1 MRYHF
6 FLSWIIF
13 ILFSFSAYSQDKLP
27 KLGECTIDEL
37 QLKQCSF
44 DTAAS
49 AMVIFD
55 AGTVNFDETGY
66 IILERRVRY
75 KIFNKA
81 GFQHAEFAIP
91 YSKKM
96 QQVTSIKGYTYNLE
110 NGEIKTSQLNNKQ
123 VYEGK
128 IVNNIAEKKFA
139 MPDIKEGSVFEVTY
153 SLLSRTYTMLPSWEF
168 QLDVPVQYSIYDAT
182 IHPLVSF
189 AHYIRGNKPLDDFKK
204 AYSNRRPYYINNIA
218 RNSENIIYIM
228 RDIPAF
234 VNEGFITS
242 DNDYKV
248 RLDFQLTSIL
258 NKYGSPE
265 PILSTWPKLCEELN
279 DYEGFGDY
287 IKDAE
292 NFAKS
297 LYKTTNLQTM
307 SHMQKYEWID
317 RYIKDNYTYDDDESF
332 TASITVKK
340 LNETKRGN
348 SAELNLLAIGM
359 LRAAGI
365 PVDPVMLSTR
375 DHGKIQTAYPFLDA
389 FNYVTGLATIDSN
402 LYLIDVTEPMLNK
415 GEIPTRCLNEAGFVV
430 KKDIDDWI
438 EFESTLKSDIR
449 HEIEL
454 SLLPSLDSL
463 KSEVKISSV
472 GYDALK
478 LRKEYKNDY
487 TSLTER
493 YLGDHKTEIDSVRCQ
508 NLKTST
514 EPFVL
519 NFTKKLE
526 VEQVDGKLIIN
537 PCCGMVVSENPF
549 KLPLR
554 TYPIDFTYKFSK
566 SFAVNIKIPEG
577 YKALSVPENIT
588 INNKLARIVY
598 VVNNSGDALN
608 ITGVY
613 QFKKDVY
620 PSEEYQSVKELYN
633 IIVTK
638 FNEKIILEPAQI

>member
-1 MRYHF
+1 MRYPI
-6 FLSWIIF
+6 LLTWILL
-13 ILFSFSAYSQDKLP
+13 ILFSFSTYSQDKLP

-55 AGTVNFDETGY
+55 AATVDFDEMGY

-81 GFQHAEFAIP
+81 GFKHAEFAIP
-91 YSKKM
+91 YSKKG
-96 QQVTSIKGYTYNLE
+96 QQVNSIKGYTYNLE
-110 NGEIKTSQLNNKQ
+110 NGVIKTSQLNNKQ

-128 IVNNIAEKKFA
+128 IVNSIAEKKFA

-153 SLLSRTYTMLPSWEF
+153 TVSSHTYTMLPSWEF

-182 IHPLVSF
+182 IHPLVRF

-204 AYSNRRPYYINNIA
+204 EYSSKRPYYINNFA
-218 RNSENIIYIM
+218 HNYENIIYIM
-228 RDIPAF
+228 RNIPAF
-234 VNEGFITS
+234 IDEGFITS

-248 RLDFQLTSIL
+248 RLDFQLTSII
-258 NKYGSPE
+258 NSDGRPE

-292 NFAKS
+292 SFGKS
-297 LYKTTNLQTM
+297 LYKTTDLHTK
-307 SHMQKYEWID
+307 SHMEKYEWID
-317 RYIKDNYTYDDDESF
+317 RYIKENYTYDDDESF
-332 TASITVKK
+332 TASTTVKK
-340 LNETKRGN
+340 LNEAKRGN

-365 PVDPVMLSTR
+365 PVNPVMLSTR
-375 DHGKIQTAYPFLDA
+375 DHGKIQTAYPFLEA

-402 LYLIDVTEPMLNK
+402 YYLVDVTEPMLNK
-415 GEIPTRCLNEAGFVV
+415 GEIPTRCLNELGFVV
-430 KKDIDDWI
+430 MKDIDDWI

-454 SLLPSLDSL
+454 TVLPALDSL
-463 KSEVKISSV
+463 KSDVKISSI
-472 GYDALK
+472 GYDALRF
-478 LRKEYKNDY
+478 RKDYKNDY
-487 TSLTER
+487 KSLTER
-493 YLGDHKTEIDSVRCQ
+493 YLGDHKTESDSIRCQ
-508 NLKTST
+508 NLNAYT
-514 EPFVL
+514 EPFVMD
-519 NFTKKLE
+519 FSRKHE

-537 PCCGMVVSENPF
+537 PCCGLVVTENPF
-549 KLPLR
+549 KLPVR

-566 SFAVNIKIPEG
+566 SFSVKINIPEG
-577 YKALSVPENIT
+577 YKALSVPENVT
-588 INNKLARIVY
+588 INNKLARIVFI
-598 VVNNSGDALN
+598 VTNTGDALT

-613 QFKKDVY
+613 QFKKDLY
-620 PSEEYQSVKELYN
+620 PVEEYQSVKELYN
-633 IIVTK
+633 TIVTK